1 MGCYKVKYV
10 SKVCV
15 LHVCRVLTEPGGPE
29 SLTLSEVEPV
39 QGSAYVLSARFPPG
53 NKTSLIPTVT
63 CQGRK
68 EEVQSPSYRDK

>member
-1 MGCYKVKYV
+1 MPCPN
-10 SKVCV
+10 
-15 LHVCRVLTEPGGPE
+15 RARGPE

-68 EEVQSPSYRDK
+68 EEVHSPSYRNKSLEFLELTD